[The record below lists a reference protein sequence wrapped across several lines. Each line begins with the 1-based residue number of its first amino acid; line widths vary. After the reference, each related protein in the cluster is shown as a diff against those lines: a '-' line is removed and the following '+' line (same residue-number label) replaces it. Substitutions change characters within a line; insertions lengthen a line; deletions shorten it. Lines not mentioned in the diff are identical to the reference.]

1 MPSLTT
7 ETREEL
13 LGLLAAGGGQ
23 AELLD
28 PNNIFPV
35 LEHAR
40 AFEPEVALIVGD
52 RGAGKTSLKRAL
64 EDFRIRNAL
73 IKRFPN
79 VRLPSAK
86 VEFKNGWPL
95 GRSGPDQ
102 RSWRAFAADR
112 SAQQAT
118 EVWLAYLVRQ
128 LAMGSNAGG
137 SAPLV
142 PVQRMNEL
150 STLLNAEGV
159 DAGACLDALG
169 KLGSVPTAT
178 LDGLDERLVAEDRW
192 IFVAY
197 DELDTLV
204 DDWAA
209 LGTVLR
215 GLVSF
220 WTAYARRWRRIKPK
234 LFLRSDFYK
243 HNREVSGA
251 DLAKL
256 AANRVELTWSDKNLY
271 GALIKHILNR
281 PEHGRD
287 GKLFE
292 HFKRAVDFETDPV
305 LGHLPLLP
313 GAKDAMPFV
322 DRLVAEHMGAS
333 ASKGRSFT
341 WILDH
346 LRDGNSRALP
356 RSLIWLIEKAALRE
370 RDHSRAKGSHLL
382 GHVSVRQALEDVSEE
397 FVRQAET
404 SELKWLPG
412 LRERLKASKEVPWT
426 RRELLNLLKAGF
438 DKSWGRGVGVRPPG
452 LDPEGVLESL
462 IDLGVVRERPDK
474 NLDVPDLYLA
484 GLGLTRRGGVQRE

>member
-1 MPSLTT
+1 MPSLTN

-13 LGLLAAGGGQ
+13 LALLATPGGQ
-23 AELLD
+23 AELED
-28 PNNIFPV
+28 PKNIFPV

-40 AFEPEVALIVGD
+40 ALEPEVALIVGD

-64 EDFRIRNAL
+64 EDSKVRNAL
-73 IKRFPN
+73 IQRFPN

-86 VEFKNGWPL
+86 VEFRNGWPL
-95 GRSGPDQ
+95 GKKGPDQ
-102 RSWRAFAADR
+102 RAWRAFAANR

-128 LAMGSNAGG
+128 LVMVGDAT
-137 SAPLV
+137 V
-142 PVQRMNEL
+142 PIQRMSEL
-150 STLLNAEGV
+150 SGLLSAEGV

-169 KLGSVPTAT
+169 NLGPIPTAT
-178 LDGLDERLVAEDRW
+178 LDGLDERLVSEDRW

-204 DDWAA
+204 DNWAA

-215 GLVSF
+215 GLISF
-220 WTAYARRWRRIKPK
+220 WTAYARRWKRIKPK
-234 LFLRSDFYK
+234 LFLRTDFYK

-281 PEHGRD
+281 PGHGAD

-292 HFKRAVDFETDPV
+292 HFRRAVDFETDPV
-305 LGHLPLLP
+305 LGHLPRLSV
-313 GAKDAMPFV
+313 ARDAMPFV
-322 DRLVAEHMGAS
+322 NRLVAEHMGAS

-346 LRDGNSRALP
+346 LRDGNGRALP

-370 RDHSRAKGSHLL
+370 RDHPRAKGSHLL
-382 GHVSVRQALEDVSEE
+382 GHVSVRQALEDVSSE
-397 FVRQAET
+397 FVLQAET

-412 LRERLKASKEVPWT
+412 LRERLKTSKEVPWA
-426 RRELLNLLKAGF
+426 RRHLLGLLKAGF
-438 DKSWGRGVGVRPPG
+438 DNSWGAGGANVRPPG
-452 LDPEGVLESL
+452 LDSDGVLESL